1 MSYFK
6 ERCSSQIEMHIQK
19 CDLMHACYKQRS
31 LVYKD
36 YEDFYCVY
44 YNLPVLSQLPSLL
57 VEARII

>member
-1 MSYFK
+1 MRSNFK
-6 ERCSSQIEMHIQK
+6 ERSSQIEMHLQK
-19 CDLMHACYKQRS
+19 CDVLHTRYKQRS
-31 LVYKD
+31 LVHKD